1 MLVRSAD
8 GEISRDAELYIESNA
23 SLTGK
28 KHAEGYAIVD
38 EAYNTMFECATH
50 DGALA
55 RMDDVTDW
63 ENARIYRQ
71 LGSGTPWLDDKPKV
85 YEFAKPV
92 GHWKT
97 A

>member
-38 EAYNTMFECATH
+38 EAYNTMYECATH

-55 RMDDVTDW
+55 RMDDVVAW
-63 ENARIYRQ
+63 RNAPV
-71 LGSGTPWLDDKPKV
+71 GEWSDKVDDYVKKPNV
-85 YEFAKPV
+85 YEFSKPA
-92 GHWKT
+92 GYWKT